1 MSSDFKIY
9 DNDQHRPQTGHL
21 YLFEI
26 IGAPKLMKSVAGTT
40 SNEAASALQDEIT
53 RITGAI
59 ETESGVQS
67 RCVAVWLHGAYMKE
81 AIETELDK
89 QHAPRVLVRPAGRKG
104 HV

>member
-1 MSSDFKIY
+1 MTSEFEIY
-9 DNDQHRPQTGHL
+9 DDDRHRSQTAHL

-40 SNEAASALQDEIT
+40 GNRAASALQAEIN
-53 RITGAI
+53 RM
-59 ETESGVQS
+59 TEAEEAKSGVQT
-67 RCVAVWLHGAYMKE
+67 RCVAVWLHGDYMKE

-89 QHAPRVLVRPAGRKG
+89 QHAPRVLVRRAGRKG